1 MNILIGVTG
10 SIAIYKTCELIRL
23 FVKKGDNVKVVMTKS
38 AQKFITPLTFET
50 LTRNKVLTEKN
61 EDWSS
66 DVNHIDYAK
75 WANIFI
81 IAPATA
87 NTLNKAYR
95 GIADNLL
102 LQVYLAFRG
111 PTLFAPA
118 ANTNMYLH
126 PTTQEAIKN
135 LNCIEANNGL
145 LACGDEG
152 IGKMAEPEEI
162 FIRAL
167 KEINKDKF
175 WENKKIVVTAGGS
188 IERIDDVRFIS
199 NFSSGKMG
207 EAIAKAFYIKG
218 AKVSLISSKNH
229 NLTKEIKQIKVESA
243 KNYLKAI
250 LNENPDYLI
259 MAAAIVDYLPK
270 YQKGKLKK
278 EVIGDNFNLKLTKN
292 IDILESLKDKK
303 FIKIGF
309 KAEFDE
315 KNAINYAKKALI
327 KKNLNAIC
335 LNLLSKNN
343 FGSNENEIIL
353 ITKNKEIILKQDIKE
368 NIALKLVDAFKEY
381 F

>member
-1 MNILIGVTG
+1 LNVLIGVSG
-10 SIAIYKTCELIRL
+10 SIAIYKTLELIRL
-23 FVKKGDNVKVVMTKS
+23 FVKRGDNVKVVMTPS
-38 AQKFITPLTFET
+38 SQKFITPLTFET
-50 LTRNKVLTEKN
+50 LTRNRVLTEEN

-66 DVNHIDYAK
+66 NLNHIDYAK
-75 WANIFI
+75 WADIFI

-135 LNCIEANNGL
+135 LNCIEANTGL

-162 FIRAL
+162 FIRTL
-167 KEINKDKF
+167 REVNKDKF

-207 EAIAKAFYIKG
+207 EALAKAFYIKG
-218 AKVSLISSKNH
+218 ANVTFISSKNH

-243 KNYLKAI
+243 KDYLKTI
-250 LNENPDYLI
+250 LDENPDYLV
-259 MAAAIVDYLPK
+259 MAAAIVDYVPEYK
-270 YQKGKLKK
+270 KGKLKK
-278 EVIGDNFNLKLTKN
+278 ENIGDELILKLTKN
-292 IDILESLKDKK
+292 IDVLESLKSKK
-303 FIKIGF
+303 FKKIGF

-315 KNAINYAKKALI
+315 KNALNYAKNSLI
-327 KKNLNAIC
+327 KKNLDAVC

-343 FGSNENEIIL
+343 FGSDKNEIIF
-353 ITKNKEIILKQDIKE
+353 ITKDKEIKFDESKKE
-368 NIALKLVDAFKEY
+368 EIAFKVVDAIKNI
-381 F
+381 

>member
-1 MNILIGVTG
+1 LNILIGVTG
-10 SIAIYKTCELIRL
+10 SIAIYKTLELIRL
-23 FVKKGDNVKVVMTKS
+23 FVKRGNNVKVVMTPS
-38 AQKFITPLTFET
+38 SQKFITPLTFET
-50 LTRNKVLTEKN
+50 LTRNRVLTEES

-66 DVNHIDYAK
+66 NLNHIDYAK
-75 WANIFI
+75 WADIFI

-102 LQVYLAFRG
+102 LQIYLAFNG
-111 PTLFAPA
+111 PVLFTPA

-126 PTTQEAIKN
+126 STTQEAIKN
-135 LNCIEANNGL
+135 LNCIEANSGL

-167 KEINKDKF
+167 REVNKDKF
-175 WENKKIVVTAGGS
+175 WKNKKVVVTAGGS

-207 EAIAKAFYIKG
+207 EALAKAFYIKG
-218 AKVSLISSKNH
+218 AEVTLISSKEH

-243 KNYLKAI
+243 KDYLKAI
-250 LNENPDYLI
+250 LDKKPDYLV
-259 MAAAIVDYLPK
+259 MAAAIVDYVPEYK
-270 YQKGKLKK
+270 KGKLKK
-278 EVIGDNFNLKLTKN
+278 ENIGDEFILKLTKN
-292 IDILESLKDKK
+292 IDVLESLKNEK
-303 FIKIGF
+303 FKKIGF

-315 KNAINYAKKALI
+315 KNALKYAKNSLI
-327 KKNLNAIC
+327 KKNLDAVC

-343 FGSNENEIIL
+343 FGSDKNEIIF
-353 ITKNKEIILKQDIKE
+353 ITKDKEIKFDEASKE
-368 NIALKLVDAFKEY
+368 EIAFKVVDAIKNI
-381 F
+381 